1 MIYILFTLIIVL
13 SVFLYSSYMGVIKSR
28 NQLDEALSGIDV
40 QFKKRYELLPNIL
53 TIAQKFMTHEKAI
66 LEEITKL
73 RTAVLSQNV
82 GTKERFELEE
92 QLHQKMGQFSVSVE
106 NYPDLKSSTPMVEAM
121 KTYQDVEENI
131 AAARRFYNSALRE
144 LKNKTQIFPGS
155 LFKAHAGDVSAFA
168 YFVAS
173 DEDKTPVKASDYL
186 K

>member
-1 MIYILFTLIIVL
+1 
-13 SVFLYSSYMGVIKSR
+13 
-28 NQLDEALSGIDV
+28 
-40 QFKKRYELLPNIL
+40 
-53 TIAQKFMTHEKAI
+53 
-66 LEEITKL
+66 
-73 RTAVLSQNV
+73 
-82 GTKERFELEE
+82 
-92 QLHQKMGQFSVSVE
+92 MGQFSVSVE

-155 LFKAHAGDVSAFA
+155 LFKAHAGDISTFA

-173 DEDKTPVKASDYL
+173 EEDKTPVNASDYL

>member
-1 MIYILFTLIIVL
+1 MIYILFALIIVL
-13 SVFLYSSYMGVIKSR
+13 SVFLYSSYVGVIKSR

-66 LEEITKL
+66 FEEITKL
-73 RTAVLSQNV
+73 RTAVLSQNI
-82 GTKERFELEE
+82 GTKERFETEE
-92 QLHQKMGQFSVSVE
+92 QLHQKMEQFSVSVE

-155 LFKAHAGDVSAFA
+155 LFKAHAGDISTFA

-173 DEDKTPVKASDYL
+173 EKDKKSINASEYL
-186 K
+186 R